1 MDIGSNEQLKPSM
14 QASADMYGLDKLIN
28 IRNNYFLNR
37 MIMYYKCCR
46 SSEKEKSLEG
56 YFRFRWL

>member
-1 MDIGSNEQLKPSM
+1 
-14 QASADMYGLDKLIN
+14 MYGFDKLIN

-46 SSEKEKSLEG
+46 SLEKEKSFEG